1 MLRGNSNRRI
11 VTMNCRPDRLKERV
25 TQFEDLV
32 GDSLVPLG
40 MTEAKLSLGG
50 LHKYARCGPTRQ
62 NAAGKPIF

>member
-1 MLRGNSNRRI
+1 
-11 VTMNCRPDRLKERV
+11 MNCRPDRLKERV